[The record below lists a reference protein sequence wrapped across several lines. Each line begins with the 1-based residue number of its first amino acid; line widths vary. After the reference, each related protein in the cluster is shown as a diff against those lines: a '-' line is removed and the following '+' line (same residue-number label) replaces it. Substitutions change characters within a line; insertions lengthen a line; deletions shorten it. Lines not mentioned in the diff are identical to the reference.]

1 MSLYLFMVCVFIF
14 AALEIYGEYKDNDTL
29 ITAFKPLVLP
39 FIVLFYVFG
48 AHANIDWLIV
58 VALLFGWMGDFFLM
72 LKNEKWFLYGMVAF
86 LLNQIF
92 FIISFFMSISDISA
106 FNVWGLFLLGPVILI
121 MLFSVPRFI
130 NKTGD
135 LKIPVL
141 VYMAAILLMHIAAVL
156 RLAEFGGLEF
166 ILIYIGSI
174 FFIFSDVFLALNKW
188 DEPAKQKRVIN
199 MVTYFLAQFY
209 IALGAVFTS
218 LM

>member
-1 MSLYLFMVCVFIF
+1 MVCVFIF